1 MKLKNHFKE
10 NSYITTMNPSNIL
23 FLHVDPSSD
32 LYAMYKERAE
42 IHNQSQQFRDA
53 GFDLFVPT
61 DTEFV
66 PNRSKKVEFGVT
78 CAMFGGNNEPLS
90 FYMYARS
97 SISKS
102 NFRLSNNVGIID
114 SGYRGIIG
122 AYFDAYPWQDESFIM
137 RKGTRVVQL
146 CSPTLEP
153 FLVYVVDS
161 VDSLGQT
168 ERGTGG
174 FGSTG
179 V

>member
-1 MKLKNHFKE
+1 MKFKNHFKE
-10 NSYITTMNPSNIL
+10 NSYIIKMNAASIL

-32 LYAMYKERAE
+32 LYALYKERADK
-42 IHNQSQQFRDA
+42 HNQVNQFRDA
-53 GFDLFVPT
+53 GFDLIVPT

-66 PNRSKKVEFGVT
+66 ANHSKKIDFGVT
-78 CAMFGGNNEPLS
+78 CAMFGRYNEPLS

-97 SISKS
+97 SISKT

-114 SGYRGIIG
+114 SGYRGTIG
-122 AYFDAYPWQDESFIM
+122 AYFDAYPWQDDTFVM
-137 RKGTRVVQL
+137 QKGTRVVQL

-153 FLVYVVDS
+153 FFVQVVDCIE
-161 VDSLGQT
+161 SLGQT

-179 V
+179 L

>member
-1 MKLKNHFKE
+1 
-10 NSYITTMNPSNIL
+10 MNAASIL

-32 LYAMYKERAE
+32 LYVMYKERAE
-42 IHNQSQQFRDA
+42 NHNRTHQFRDA
-53 GFDLFVPT
+53 GFDLIVPT

-66 PNRSKKVEFGVT
+66 PNRSQKVEFGVT
-78 CAMFGGNNEPLS
+78 CAMFGRLNEPQS

-122 AYFDAYPWQDESFIM
+122 AYFDAYPWQDDTFIM

-153 FLVYVVDS
+153 FFVQVVDS